1 MPKFTVAI
9 MYVLLCLHAVRSR
22 TGPHR
27 SHSGA
32 GLTGLVF
39 AHALAEYA
47 PDVAFEL
54 YEGATRLEELGA
66 GIGMQPRSWAVMQ
79 AIGLEDALLKLA
91 GGGERRGLSPV
102 QLLRG
107 TQG

>member
-1 MPKFTVAI
+1 MPCAAALILTA
-9 MYVLLCLHAVRSR
+9 H
-22 TGPHR
+22 GPR
-27 SHSGA
+27 PHSGA

-39 AHALAEYA
+39 AHALAKYA

-79 AIGLEDALLKLA
+79 AIGLADALLKIA
-91 GGGERRGLSPV
+91 GDGANKSA
-102 QLLRG
+102 
-107 TQG
+107 